1 MTWLSM
7 NAWGVEV
14 LSVTMTLVI
23 VILSRLLGVARPCV
37 LGLGF
42 APVLLCLVALAIF
55 PRGELTFVSAA
66 LTMLTVV
73 SPHVTVSFLVAGV
86 VTGLDRTG
94 ARVQEWAACLTLVL
108 VHVVGVL
115 WILGTTAGPVVP

>member
-1 MTWLSM
+1 M
-7 NAWGVEV
+7 NAWGVEA
-14 LSVTMTLVI
+14 LSIAMTLLL
-23 VILSRLLGVARPCV
+23 VILGGMLGVARPCV

-66 LTMLTVV
+66 LTMLIVV
-73 SPHVTVSFLVAGV
+73 SPHVTLSFLVAGV
-86 VTGLDRTG
+86 VSGLDRVG
-94 ARVQEWAACLTLVL
+94 ARAPEWAACLTLVL
-108 VHVVGVL
+108 VHVLGVL